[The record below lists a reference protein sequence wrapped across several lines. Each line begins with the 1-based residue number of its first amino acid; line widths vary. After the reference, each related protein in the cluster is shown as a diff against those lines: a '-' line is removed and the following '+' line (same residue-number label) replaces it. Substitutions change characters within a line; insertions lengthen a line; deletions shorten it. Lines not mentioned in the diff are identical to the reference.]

1 MSTEEVSR
9 DCGSGRQCG
18 YAVFSGDVG
27 CTDGGNYFWAEMLS
41 AKESNFHDAA
51 LVKAT
56 GEINSILSSLSKDA
70 GERRLSFLQ
79 TPLGIMLAWVRHDL
93 KIPED
98 AVTAESPAGD
108 IIVALGLIREPTAD

>member
-1 MSTEEVSR
+1 MSSEEISR
-9 DCGSGRQCG
+9 DCGGGRQCG

-27 CTDGGNYFWAEMLS
+27 CTDGGNYFWAEMLR

-56 GEINSILSSLSKDA
+56 SEINDILTSLSKDA

-98 AVTAESPAGD
+98 AVTAESREED
-108 IIVALGLIREPTAD
+108 IISALGLIDVPKAD